1 MRYKISK
8 DYLMNSDMKKFDNY
22 NMFDVMGIEHD
33 LSEILNDN
41 EIAYNDKVL
50 IANRYNEI
58 INYIIDNLVK
68 NKES

>member
-1 MRYKISK
+1 
-8 DYLMNSDMKKFDNY
+8 MKKFDNY

>member
-1 MRYKISK
+1 
-8 DYLMNSDMKKFDNY
+8 MNSDIKKFDNY
-22 NMFDVMGIEHD
+22 DMFDVMGIEHD

-68 NKES
+68 NKEL